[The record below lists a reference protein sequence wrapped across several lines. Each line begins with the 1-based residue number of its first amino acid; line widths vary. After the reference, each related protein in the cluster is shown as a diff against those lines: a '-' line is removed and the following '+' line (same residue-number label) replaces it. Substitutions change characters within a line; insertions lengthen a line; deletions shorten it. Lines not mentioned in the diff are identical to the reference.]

1 MTLAVAVVLFAA
13 SLAVTLYA
21 AATFA
26 RRLDGLGARFGFP
39 EVVIGLLTAAAAD
52 GPEVSSAVAALAKG
66 EHAASVG
73 VIVGSNAFNLAAM
86 LGVGALLAGR
96 IRVRRQTLALEG
108 VVAVAVTAVAAA
120 LLLGWLG
127 AALAALLLGC
137 VLTPYLVVVVAG
149 GRLAGRPRLPAAIDW
164 VVRSAI
170 DQSAG
175 SDGGR
180 AGEHFATRRQL
191 ALMGVDVAL
200 IVGGSVGMVSAA
212 LSLGSRWGVA
222 PALVGALALGPLTSL
237 PNAMTGLRLGLAGR
251 GAALVTEA
259 LNSNTINLAAG
270 VVIPALFVSLS
281 AHSVADRVDLGV
293 LVAMTLG
300 SLALL
305 RSSRGLGRRGGVVLV
320 AMYAAFVVVELVA
333 G

>member
-1 MTLAVAVVLFAA
+1 
-13 SLAVTLYA
+13 
-21 AATFA
+21 
-26 RRLDGLGARFGFP
+26 
-39 EVVIGLLTAAAAD
+39 
-52 GPEVSSAVAALAKG
+52 
-66 EHAASVG
+66 
-73 VIVGSNAFNLAAM
+73 
-86 LGVGALLAGR
+86 
-96 IRVRRQTLALEG
+96 
-108 VVAVAVTAVAAA
+108 
-120 LLLGWLG
+120 
-127 AALAALLLGC
+127 
-137 VLTPYLVVVVAG
+137 
-149 GRLAGRPRLPAAIDW
+149 
-164 VVRSAI
+164 
-170 DQSAG
+170 
-175 SDGGR
+175 
-180 AGEHFATRRQL
+180 
-191 ALMGVDVAL
+191 
-200 IVGGSVGMVSAA
+200 
-212 LSLGSRWGVA
+212 VA